1 MKIHHLGIV
10 VTDVA
15 ETLQALGLEET
26 AIRETVYDP
35 FQKNKLHFIYL
46 KENDLWLELVEPT
59 NETAST
65 HKFAKKFG
73 MGLHHLGMGSDNL
86 ELSEKKYENHL
97 INSSSK
103 LDHQK
108 AFNMGNK
115 ILKVSEATKNK
126 MADEYMRSGGR
137 DPKGRSL
144 DQVLM
149 RY

>member
-15 ETLQALGLEET
+15 ETLQALGLNET

-35 FQKNKLHFIYL
+35 IQKNKLHFIYL

-73 MGLHHLGMGSDNL
+73 MGLHHLGIGSDNL
-86 ELSEKKYENHL
+86 ELSEKKYENQKGAFVLGHYK
-97 INSSSK
+97 IEVNS
-103 LDHQK
+103 
-108 AFNMGNK
+108 F
-115 ILKVSEATKNK
+115 
-126 MADEYMRSGGR
+126 GGR
-137 DPKGRSL
+137 IRTLFIAIKGL
-144 DQVLM
+144 ILEFVQIEKNG
-149 RY
+149 

>member
-35 FQKNKLHFIYL
+35 IQKNKLHFIYL
-46 KENDLWLELVEPT
+46 KENDLWLELIEPT
-59 NETAST
+59 DKTAST

-86 ELSEKKYENHL
+86 ELSEKKYENQKGAFSL
-97 INSSSK
+97 GRYQIEVNS
-103 LDHQK
+103 
-108 AFNMGNK
+108 FGGK
-115 ILKVSEATKNK
+115 IRTLFIAIKGLFLEFVQVEKN
-126 MADEYMRSGGR
+126 G
-137 DPKGRSL
+137 
-144 DQVLM
+144 
-149 RY
+149 

>member
-15 ETLQALGLEET
+15 ETLQALGLDET

-35 FQKNKLHFIYL
+35 IQKNKLHFIYL

-59 NETAST
+59 DETAST

-86 ELSEKKYENHL
+86 ELSEKKYENQKGAFSLGRYQIEVNSFGGKIRTLFIAIKGL
-97 INSSSK
+97 IIE
-103 LDHQK
+103 
-108 AFNMGNK
+108 FV
-115 ILKVSEATKNK
+115 KVEK
-126 MADEYMRSGGR
+126 D
-137 DPKGRSL
+137 
-144 DQVLM
+144 
-149 RY
+149 

>member
-15 ETLQALGLEET
+15 ETLQALGLDET

-35 FQKNKLHFIYL
+35 IQQNKLHFIYL

-73 MGLHHLGMGSDNL
+73 MGLHHLGMSSDNL
-86 ELSEKKYENHL
+86 ELSEKKYENQKGAFSLGRYQIEVNSFGGKIRTLFIAIKGL
-97 INSSSK
+97 IIE
-103 LDHQK
+103 
-108 AFNMGNK
+108 FV
-115 ILKVSEATKNK
+115 KVEK
-126 MADEYMRSGGR
+126 D
-137 DPKGRSL
+137 
-144 DQVLM
+144 
-149 RY
+149 

>member
-15 ETLQALGLEET
+15 ETLQALGLDET

-35 FQKNKLHFIYL
+35 IQKNKLHFIYL

-59 NETAST
+59 DETAST

-86 ELSEKKYENHL
+86 ELSEKKYENQKGAFSLGRYQIEVNSFGGKIRTLFIAIKGL
-97 INSSSK
+97 IIEFVK
-103 LDHQK
+103 C
-108 AFNMGNK
+108 
-115 ILKVSEATKNK
+115 
-126 MADEYMRSGGR
+126 
-137 DPKGRSL
+137 
-144 DQVLM
+144 
-149 RY
+149 

>member
-65 HKFAKKFG
+65 HKFQILNYVTYHSQVKSQPVAAEG
-73 MGLHHLGMGSDNL
+73 IEAVSR
-86 ELSEKKYENHL
+86 
-97 INSSSK
+97 SSGVI
-103 LDHQK
+103 Q
-108 AFNMGNK
+108 FP
-115 ILKVSEATKNK
+115 KVS
-126 MADEYMRSGGR
+126 R
-137 DPKGRSL
+137 
-144 DQVLM
+144 VLVVVQN
-149 RY
+149 

>member
-15 ETLQALGLEET
+15 ETLQALGLDET

-35 FQKNKLHFIYL
+35 IQKNKLHFIYL

-59 NETAST
+59 DETAST

-86 ELSEKKYENHL
+86 ELSEKKYENQKGAFSLGRYQIEVNSFGGKIRTLFIAIKGL
-97 INSSSK
+97 IIE
-103 LDHQK
+103 
-108 AFNMGNK
+108 FVK
-115 ILKVSEATKNK
+115 IEK
-126 MADEYMRSGGR
+126 D
-137 DPKGRSL
+137 
-144 DQVLM
+144 
-149 RY
+149 